1 MGKKEIEMKI
11 FLFVALLAISASAS
25 ADMFKCKVAA
35 GKIAYQDAPCATT
48 TVAKLKRD
56 TSVGDPAVVAK
67 RQVESAQFSE
77 RYVTRL
83 NAEAEASEKR
93 QQIAMESRKAAALED
108 QAEAMRQ
115 QARAIENA
123 GRRRWR

>member
-1 MGKKEIEMKI
+1 MKTI
-11 FLFVALLAISASAS
+11 LLFTALLAVSTGAR
-25 ADMFKCKVAA
+25 ADMFKCKDTD

-67 RQVESAQFSE
+67 RQAESAQFSE
-77 RYVTRL
+77 RYVKRL
-83 NAEAEASEKR
+83 TAEAEASEKR

>member
-1 MGKKEIEMKI
+1 MKTI
-11 FLFVALLAISASAS
+11 LVFTALLAVSTSAS
-25 ADMFKCKVAA
+25 ADMFKCKDAA
-35 GKIAYQDAPCATT
+35 GKISYQESPCAGA

-67 RQVESAQFSE
+67 RQAESAQFSE
-77 RYVTRL
+77 RYVKRL
-83 NAEAEASEKR
+83 TAEAEASEKR

-115 QARAIENA
+115 QARAIEDA

>member
-1 MGKKEIEMKI
+1 MKI
-11 FLFVALLAISASAS
+11 FLFVALVAISVSAS
-25 ADMFKCKVAA
+25 ADMFKCKDAA
-35 GKIAYQDAPCATT
+35 AKIAYQDAPCATT

-67 RQVESAQFSE
+67 RQAESAQFSE

>member
-1 MGKKEIEMKI
+1 MKFI
-11 FLFVALLAISASAS
+11 FLALISISLSAN
-25 ADMFKCKVAA
+25 ADMYKCKDTD
-35 GKIAYQDAPCATT
+35 GKIAYQETSCAGA

-67 RQVESAQFSE
+67 RQAESAQFSE
-77 RYVTRL
+77 RYITRL

>member
-1 MGKKEIEMKI
+1 MNTR
-11 FLFVALLAISASAS
+11 LFSGFVLTLGLALSVEAS
-25 ADMFKCKVAA
+25 ADMFKCKDAD
-35 GKIAYQDAPCATT
+35 GKIAYQDAPCTTT

-67 RQVESAQFSE
+67 RQAESAQFSE
-77 RYVTRL
+77 RYVKRL
-83 NAEAEASEKR
+83 TAEAEASEKR